1 MEIQAFAKL
10 NLTLDILGKRED
22 GYHDLRM
29 VMQSITL
36 ADTLTLEENQ
46 GEGLRVSANLRFLP
60 TGEKNLA
67 AAAALRFWEAL
78 GREPEDLD
86 IRIEKRIPVCAG
98 MAGGS
103 SDAAAV
109 LRALNQRA
117 GDPFSPKELARLG
130 ERVGSDVPYC
140 VLGGT
145 ALAEGRGEVLTPLAP
160 LTALAEA
167 KVRNRITGIVNDAV
181 ARTLEEQGISYADLV
196 TVTFEL
202 DGAESAPAPTGQ
214 QLEITMSGSEGEH
227 TITTTLLDTPAAAGF
242 ASHLPLSF
250 SMTDYMG
257 REKHAHMD
265 FSIGDSLLENITV
278 DYEIGDIIYYPP
290 GPTFAMYYDH
300 DGRTIAAGMEVI
312 ARMDQDGIGALGSY
326 AGNVDVTVS
335 LAE

>member
-36 ADTLTLEENQ
+36 ADTLTLEENH

-145 ALAEGRGEVLTPLAP
+145 ALAEGRGEVLTPLPP
-160 LTALAEA
+160 LPRCWVVACKPDFPISTPELFAQADRVKLRRRPDTAGLVAALEA
-167 KVRNRITGIVNDAV
+167 GDLGGV
-181 ARTLEEQGISYADLV
+181 ARRMYNV
-196 TVTFEL
+196 FEDVL
-202 DGAESAPAPTGQ
+202 PARLYTRVAEIKNILIQCGALGAN
-214 QLEITMSGSEGEH
+214 MSGS
-227 TITTTLLDTPAAAGF
+227 
-242 ASHLPLSF
+242 
-250 SMTDYMG
+250 
-257 REKHAHMD
+257 
-265 FSIGDSLLENITV
+265 
-278 DYEIGDIIYYPP
+278 
-290 GPTFAMYYDH
+290 GPTAFGLFD
-300 DGRTIAAGMEVI
+300 RLEAAQE
-312 ARMDQDGIGALGSY
+312 ARSCLTQRYRDTFLCE
-326 AGNVDVTVS
+326 TV
-335 LAE
+335 

>member
-22 GYHDLRM
+22 GYHNLRM

-117 GDPFSPKELARLG
+117 GDPFSPRELAKIG

-145 ALAEGRGEVLTPLAP
+145 ALAEGRGEMLTPLAP
-160 LTALAEA
+160 LPRCWVVACKPDFPISTPELFAQADRVKLRRRPDTAGLVAALEA
-167 KVRNRITGIVNDAV
+167 GDLGGV
-181 ARTLEEQGISYADLV
+181 ARRMYNVFEDVLPARLYTRVAEIKNDLIQC
-196 TVTFEL
+196 
-202 DGAESAPAPTGQ
+202 GALGAN
-214 QLEITMSGSEGEH
+214 MSGS
-227 TITTTLLDTPAAAGF
+227 
-242 ASHLPLSF
+242 
-250 SMTDYMG
+250 
-257 REKHAHMD
+257 
-265 FSIGDSLLENITV
+265 
-278 DYEIGDIIYYPP
+278 
-290 GPTFAMYYDH
+290 GPTAFGLFD
-300 DGRTIAAGMEVI
+300 RLEAAQE
-312 ARMDQDGIGALGSY
+312 ARACLAQRYRDTFLCE
-326 AGNVDVTVS
+326 TV
-335 LAE
+335 

>member
-160 LTALAEA
+160 LPRCWVVACKPDFPISTPELFAQADRVKLRRRPDTAGLVAALEA
-167 KVRNRITGIVNDAV
+167 GDLGGV
-181 ARTLEEQGISYADLV
+181 ARRMYNVFEDVLPARLYTRVAEIKNDLIQC
-196 TVTFEL
+196 
-202 DGAESAPAPTGQ
+202 GALGAN
-214 QLEITMSGSEGEH
+214 MSGS
-227 TITTTLLDTPAAAGF
+227 
-242 ASHLPLSF
+242 
-250 SMTDYMG
+250 
-257 REKHAHMD
+257 
-265 FSIGDSLLENITV
+265 
-278 DYEIGDIIYYPP
+278 
-290 GPTFAMYYDH
+290 GPTAFGLFD
-300 DGRTIAAGMEVI
+300 RLEAAQE
-312 ARMDQDGIGALGSY
+312 ARSCLTQRYRDTFLCE
-326 AGNVDVTVS
+326 TV
-335 LAE
+335 

>member
-78 GREPEDLD
+78 GREPENLD

-117 GDPFSPKELARLG
+117 GEPFSPKELARLG

-160 LTALAEA
+160 LPRCWVVACKPDFPISTPELFAQADRVKLRRRPDTAGLVAALEAEDL
-167 KVRNRITGIVNDAV
+167 GGV
-181 ARTLEEQGISYADLV
+181 ARRMYNV
-196 TVTFEL
+196 FEDVL
-202 DGAESAPAPTGQ
+202 PARLYTRVAEIKNILIQCGALGAN
-214 QLEITMSGSEGEH
+214 MSGS
-227 TITTTLLDTPAAAGF
+227 
-242 ASHLPLSF
+242 
-250 SMTDYMG
+250 
-257 REKHAHMD
+257 
-265 FSIGDSLLENITV
+265 
-278 DYEIGDIIYYPP
+278 
-290 GPTFAMYYDH
+290 GPTAFGLFD
-300 DGRTIAAGMEVI
+300 RLEAAQE
-312 ARMDQDGIGALGSY
+312 ARACLAQRYRDTFLCE
-326 AGNVDVTVS
+326 TV
-335 LAE
+335 

>member
-145 ALAEGRGEVLTPLAP
+145 ALAEGRGEMLTPLAP
-160 LTALAEA
+160 LPRCWVVACKPDFPISTPELFAQADRVKLRRRPDTAGLVAALEA
-167 KVRNRITGIVNDAV
+167 GDLGGV
-181 ARTLEEQGISYADLV
+181 ARRMYNV
-196 TVTFEL
+196 FEDVL
-202 DGAESAPAPTGQ
+202 PARLYTRVAEIKNILIQCGALGAN
-214 QLEITMSGSEGEH
+214 MSGS
-227 TITTTLLDTPAAAGF
+227 
-242 ASHLPLSF
+242 
-250 SMTDYMG
+250 
-257 REKHAHMD
+257 
-265 FSIGDSLLENITV
+265 
-278 DYEIGDIIYYPP
+278 
-290 GPTFAMYYDH
+290 GPTAFGLFD
-300 DGRTIAAGMEVI
+300 RLEAAQE
-312 ARMDQDGIGALGSY
+312 ARSCLTQRYRDTFLCE
-326 AGNVDVTVS
+326 TV
-335 LAE
+335 

>member
-22 GYHDLRM
+22 GYHNLRM

-117 GDPFSPKELARLG
+117 GEPFSPKELARLG

-145 ALAEGRGEVLTPLAP
+145 ALAEGRGEVLTPLPP
-160 LTALAEA
+160 LPRCWVVACKPDFPISTPELFAQADRVKLRRRPDTAGLVAALEA
-167 KVRNRITGIVNDAV
+167 GDLGGV
-181 ARTLEEQGISYADLV
+181 ARRMYNV
-196 TVTFEL
+196 FEDVL
-202 DGAESAPAPTGQ
+202 PARLYTRVAEIKNILIQCGALGAN
-214 QLEITMSGSEGEH
+214 MSGS
-227 TITTTLLDTPAAAGF
+227 
-242 ASHLPLSF
+242 
-250 SMTDYMG
+250 
-257 REKHAHMD
+257 
-265 FSIGDSLLENITV
+265 
-278 DYEIGDIIYYPP
+278 
-290 GPTFAMYYDH
+290 GPTAFGLFD
-300 DGRTIAAGMEVI
+300 RLEAAQE
-312 ARMDQDGIGALGSY
+312 ARACLAQRYRDTFLCE
-326 AGNVDVTVS
+326 TV
-335 LAE
+335 

>member
-109 LRALNQRA
+109 LRALNQRS
-117 GDPFSPKELARLG
+117 GKPFSPKELARLG

-145 ALAEGRGEVLTPLAP
+145 ALAEGRGEVLTPLPP
-160 LTALAEA
+160 LPRCWVVACKPDFPISTPELFAQADRVKLRRRPDTAGLVAALEA
-167 KVRNRITGIVNDAV
+167 GDLGGV
-181 ARTLEEQGISYADLV
+181 ARRMYNV
-196 TVTFEL
+196 FEDVL
-202 DGAESAPAPTGQ
+202 PARLYTRVAEIKNILIQCGALGAN
-214 QLEITMSGSEGEH
+214 MSGS
-227 TITTTLLDTPAAAGF
+227 
-242 ASHLPLSF
+242 
-250 SMTDYMG
+250 
-257 REKHAHMD
+257 
-265 FSIGDSLLENITV
+265 
-278 DYEIGDIIYYPP
+278 
-290 GPTFAMYYDH
+290 GPTAFGLFD
-300 DGRTIAAGMEVI
+300 RLEAAQE
-312 ARMDQDGIGALGSY
+312 ARACLAQRYRDTFLCE
-326 AGNVDVTVS
+326 TV
-335 LAE
+335 

>member
-117 GDPFSPKELARLG
+117 GDPFAPKELARLG

-160 LTALAEA
+160 LPRCWVVACKPDFPISTPELFAQADRVKLRRRPDTAGLVAALEA
-167 KVRNRITGIVNDAV
+167 GDLGGV
-181 ARTLEEQGISYADLV
+181 ARRMYNVFEDVLPARLYTRVAEIKNDLIQC
-196 TVTFEL
+196 
-202 DGAESAPAPTGQ
+202 GALGAN
-214 QLEITMSGSEGEH
+214 MSGS
-227 TITTTLLDTPAAAGF
+227 
-242 ASHLPLSF
+242 
-250 SMTDYMG
+250 
-257 REKHAHMD
+257 
-265 FSIGDSLLENITV
+265 
-278 DYEIGDIIYYPP
+278 
-290 GPTFAMYYDH
+290 GPTAFGLFD
-300 DGRTIAAGMEVI
+300 RLEAAQE
-312 ARMDQDGIGALGSY
+312 ARACLAQRYRDTFLCE
-326 AGNVDVTVS
+326 TV
-335 LAE
+335 

>member
-78 GREPEDLD
+78 GREPENLD

-117 GDPFSPKELARLG
+117 GEPFAPKELARLG

-145 ALAEGRGEVLTPLAP
+145 ALAEGRGEVLTPLPP
-160 LTALAEA
+160 LPRCWVVACKPDFPISTPELFAQADRVKLRRRPDTAGLVAALEA
-167 KVRNRITGIVNDAV
+167 GDLGGV
-181 ARTLEEQGISYADLV
+181 ARRMYNVFEDVLPARLYTRVAEIKNDLIQC
-196 TVTFEL
+196 
-202 DGAESAPAPTGQ
+202 GALGAN
-214 QLEITMSGSEGEH
+214 MSGS
-227 TITTTLLDTPAAAGF
+227 
-242 ASHLPLSF
+242 
-250 SMTDYMG
+250 
-257 REKHAHMD
+257 
-265 FSIGDSLLENITV
+265 
-278 DYEIGDIIYYPP
+278 
-290 GPTFAMYYDH
+290 GPTAFGLFD
-300 DGRTIAAGMEVI
+300 RLEAAQE
-312 ARMDQDGIGALGSY
+312 ARACLAQRYRDTFLCE
-326 AGNVDVTVS
+326 TV
-335 LAE
+335 

>member
-36 ADTLTLEENQ
+36 ADTLTLEENR

-109 LRALNQRA
+109 LRALNQRS
-117 GDPFSPKELARLG
+117 GEPFSPKELARLG

-145 ALAEGRGEVLTPLAP
+145 ALAEGGGEVLTPLPP
-160 LTALAEA
+160 LPRCWVVACKPDFPISTPELFAQADRVKLRRRPDTAGLVAALEA
-167 KVRNRITGIVNDAV
+167 GDLGGV
-181 ARTLEEQGISYADLV
+181 ARRMYNV
-196 TVTFEL
+196 FEDVL
-202 DGAESAPAPTGQ
+202 PARLYTRVAEIKNILIQCGALGAN
-214 QLEITMSGSEGEH
+214 MSGS
-227 TITTTLLDTPAAAGF
+227 
-242 ASHLPLSF
+242 
-250 SMTDYMG
+250 
-257 REKHAHMD
+257 
-265 FSIGDSLLENITV
+265 
-278 DYEIGDIIYYPP
+278 
-290 GPTFAMYYDH
+290 GPTAFGLFD
-300 DGRTIAAGMEVI
+300 RLEAAQE
-312 ARMDQDGIGALGSY
+312 ARACLAQRYRDTFLCE
-326 AGNVDVTVS
+326 TV
-335 LAE
+335 